1 MGNAASGCCRDR
13 GRGQWDRL
21 CPLRPR
27 PLGSCT
33 RIPPS
38 CSSWRQ
44 EESGVIHPPRTELW
58 DQGSEQLVPAAGK
71 LGSSTKGSHSK
82 RPRPRLLLLC
92 PPTPPW
98 IQCSQWSECC
108 RPQEQQESLSP
119 LCQDVVGLVL
129 HQHLHAPHIRAPE
142 LQAILHPLDLQG
154 KATGTQSLS
163 SWECSRAPS
172 HT

>member
-1 MGNAASGCCRDR
+1 MGNAASGCCRGR
-13 GRGQWDRL
+13 GRGQQDRL

-44 EESGVIHPPRTELW
+44 EGSGVIHSPRATPASRGKAWLKH
-58 DQGSEQLVPAAGK
+58 QRVPQQKAT
-71 LGSSTKGSHSK
+71 SSCSPH
-82 RPRPRLLLLC
+82 PRLLLLC
-92 PPTPPW
+92 PPTPPR
-98 IQCSQWSECC
+98 IQYSQCSECC
-108 RPQEQQESLSP
+108 WPQEQQESLFP

-154 KATGTQSLS
+154 KATGTECLS
-163 SWECSRAPS
+163 SWECPQAPS